1 MNLVSDGLQICNEG
15 FGSMPIE
22 DMRSKRLFL
31 YKKGKKSFHHVE
43 SRERKKATKRNS
55 LHVLSESFS
64 AKQKKERQHAIVC
77 K

>member
-22 DMRSKRLFL
+22 DMRSKRLFS

-43 SRERKKATKRNS
+43 SRERKRLRKETPYMCSPSRFQRSKKRN
-55 LHVLSESFS
+55 
-64 AKQKKERQHAIVC
+64 ANTP
-77 K
+77 